1 MSETSTPATSTTPH
15 TKDRVLIVADACF
28 EMFSIQELKRP
39 ITILHEIAHSFPE
52 ASAAEITE
60 AVGLALSWRRT
71 LRRTRGWQH

>member
-1 MSETSTPATSTTPH
+1 MSETTT
-15 TKDRVLIVADACF
+15 TVTLTTTQQDRVLLVADACF

-60 AVGLALSWRRT
+60 AIALALSWRRA
-71 LRRTRGWQH
+71 LRRARGWTH

>member
-1 MSETSTPATSTTPH
+1 MSETTTPVPSSTTQQ
-15 TKDRVLIVADACF
+15 DRVLLVADACF

-60 AVGLALSWRRT
+60 AIALALSWRRA
-71 LRRTRGWQH
+71 LRRARGWTH